1 MKIRLVSRDRQV
13 EKLCREGLAGNGDA
27 DCSLYLDPQGQL
39 DVAVDLSILDLDSFT
54 LPYRGLE
61 KRNGAAPIVLLSQER
76 LDAMRGRLPAA
87 TILLKPVRRELF
99 LTALGC
105 AVAHFRES
113 SKAAPAPAAA
123 GEAAGPEPN
132 EELLQSLLHTSL
144 ELQRAHA
151 RQMHFLARGLHDLRA
166 PLTAIEGYSG
176 LLLAERF
183 GPLSA
188 AQRENLRRMQ
198 QSIARLTRMT
208 TDIFRLSLGE
218 RGEHLADPQPGDI
231 ELCLQRALDEMLPYA
246 DARQIRL
253 DSEVAPPAE
262 PLSFDDA
269 QIHSVLT
276 NLLENACRFTPRGG
290 SIEVRGDSVF
300 WERRRAEACEGRPHE
315 RRLDASPRPNA
326 EPRSNAYRVDIRDCG
341 PGVPAGHLNSIFEPY
356 TSYAGS
362 QDRAGSGLGLA
373 ICRMVIGAHRGR
385 IFVESGEGGAVF
397 SFVLPFAEPL
407 ARPER
412 RPIQP
417 EAGRAGWPGEIAEE
431 TA

>member
-1 MKIRLVSRDRQV
+1 
-13 EKLCREGLAGNGDA
+13 
-27 DCSLYLDPQGQL
+27 
-39 DVAVDLSILDLDSFT
+39 
-54 LPYRGLE
+54 
-61 KRNGAAPIVLLSQER
+61 
-76 LDAMRGRLPAA
+76 
-87 TILLKPVRRELF
+87 
-99 LTALGC
+99 LTAD
-105 AVAHFRES
+105 
-113 SKAAPAPAAA
+113 APRPQ
-123 GEAAGPEPN
+123 PN
-132 EELLQSLLHTSL
+132 EELLQCLLRTSL
-144 ELQRAHA
+144 ELQLAHA

-166 PLTAIEGYSG
+166 PLTAIEGYGG

-183 GPLSA
+183 GPLSS

-198 QSIARLTRMT
+198 RSVTRLSRMT

-218 RGEHLADPQPGDI
+218 RGEQLADPQPGDI

-246 DARQIRL
+246 DAKQIRL
-253 DSEVAPPAE
+253 DAEVAPPAE

-300 WERRRAEACEGRPHE
+300 WERRSAEACERRPQE
-315 RRLDASPRPNA
+315 RRIEAAPRSNATSGADAAPWPNA
-326 EPRSNAYRVDIRDCG
+326 ESRSHPELWANAGPRPNAYRVDIRDCG

-397 SFVLPFAEPL
+397 SFVLPFAEPA

-417 EAGRAGWPGEIAEE
+417 ETGRAGWPGEIAEE